1 MMPESELSRFINL
14 VDSDEAFDI
23 ITDGNE
29 RWRFALLLN
38 DEIVAIGAFHH
49 RKELD
54 SFMKAYDTLRNSNT
68 GKWGSI
74 VVQVTKD

>member
-1 MMPESELSRFINL
+1 MAGCDLSRFIDL
-14 VDSDEAFDI
+14 VESEDVFDEINDC
-23 ITDGNE
+23 DE
-29 RWRFALLLN
+29 HWRFALLLN

-49 RKELD
+49 RKDLD
-54 SFMKAYDTLRNSNT
+54 LFMKSYDTLRDSNT